1 MDAETQTEKEFQF
14 WLAHD
19 RLMIKNGAVMA
30 GSGGDTSTTHSG
42 QVDTPAAKLPECL
55 KIIHYRRI
63 ASLYDK
69 LPPRVEGWRVKE
81 FA

>member
-19 RLMIKNGAVMA
+19 RLMIKNVAVMA
-30 GSGGDTSTTHSG
+30 GSGGDISTAHSG

-55 KIIHYRRI
+55 IPYRPMPKWF
-63 ASLYDK
+63 DMHP
-69 LPPRVEGWRVKE
+69 LPQKHKVWEL
-81 FA
+81 A